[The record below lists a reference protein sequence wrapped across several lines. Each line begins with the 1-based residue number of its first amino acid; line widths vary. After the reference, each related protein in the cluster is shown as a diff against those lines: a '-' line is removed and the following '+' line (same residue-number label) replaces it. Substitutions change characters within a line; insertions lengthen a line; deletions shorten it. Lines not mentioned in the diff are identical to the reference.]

1 MTTMPTPVPLG
12 RPRNPQRVALVREL
26 RGSTEDWVVAS
37 DPTPSARGLVTALR
51 DHYLRDGEKL
61 RSRRNTDGSVSLR
74 IES

>member
-26 RGSTEDWVVAS
+26 RTTEDWVVVS
-37 DPTPSARGLVTALR
+37 DPAPSARGLVTALR

>member
-26 RGSTEDWVVAS
+26 RTTEDWVVVP
-37 DPTPSARGLVTALR
+37 DPAPSARGLVTALR
-51 DHYLRDGEKL
+51 DHYLHECEKL

>member
-1 MTTMPTPVPLG
+1 
-12 RPRNPQRVALVREL
+12 VALVREL
-26 RGSTEDWVVAS
+26 RGSTEDWVVVS